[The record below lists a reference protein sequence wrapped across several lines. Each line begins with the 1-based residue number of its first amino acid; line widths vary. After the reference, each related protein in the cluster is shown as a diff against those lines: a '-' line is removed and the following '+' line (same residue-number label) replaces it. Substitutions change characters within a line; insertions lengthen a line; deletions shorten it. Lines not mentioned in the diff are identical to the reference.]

1 MTNLGRYLIPVAAVA
16 CLIPQVT
23 SGMALILGVA
33 LAVVFSNPYLAM
45 TRKYTSQLLQTAV
58 VGLGAGMNLIVVG
71 RVGLH
76 GIGYTVLGISLT
88 MLIGYILA
96 RALRTPRDTSI
107 LIMVGTAICGGSA
120 IAAMAPTIRA
130 KPHDVSVSL
139 AVVFMLNALALILF
153 PWIGHILG
161 LTENQFGLWG
171 ALAIHDTSSV
181 VGATLQYGPKALEIG
196 TTVKLARALWIVPLT
211 LIVGYV
217 VNRRAQTVSEV
228 KAKYPW
234 FILGFILMA
243 ALVTWIPALHEAG
256 HWIEFIA
263 KRLLVVTLFL
273 IGASITREALRT
285 VGVRPLLLG
294 VLLWASM
301 ASLSLLAIDLSWIS
315 I

>member
-1 MTNLGRYLIPVAAVA
+1 MGRILIPLAAVA
-16 CLIPQVT
+16 CLLPQVT

-33 LAVVFSNPYLAM
+33 LAVAFSNPYLLLI
-45 TRKYTSQLLQTAV
+45 RKYTSQLLQIAV
-58 VGLGAGMNLIVVG
+58 VGLGAGMNLLVVG

-76 GIGYTVLGISLT
+76 GIGYTVIGISLT
-88 MLIGYILA
+88 MLIGYFLA
-96 RALRTPRDTSI
+96 RLLRTPRDTSI

-130 KPHDVSVSL
+130 QPHDVSVSL
-139 AVVFMLNALALILF
+139 AVVFMLNAVALIIF
-153 PWIGHILG
+153 PWIGHMQG
-161 LTENQFGLWG
+161 LSENQFGLWG

-181 VGATLQYGPKALEIG
+181 VGATLQYGLQALEIG

-211 LIVGYV
+211 LIVGYF
-217 VNRRAQTVSEV
+217 VNRRAQAVSEV

-243 ALVTWIPALHEAG
+243 ALVTWMPALQEAG
-256 HWIEFIA
+256 HWIELIA
-263 KRLLVVTLFL
+263 KRLLVVTLFF

-294 VLLWASM
+294 IILWATM
-301 ASLSLLAIDLSWIS
+301 ASLSLLAVQQNWIA

>member
-1 MTNLGRYLIPVAAVA
+1 MLIPLVALA
-16 CLIPQVT
+16 CLAPQVT
-23 SGMALILGVA
+23 SGAALILGVA
-33 LAVVFSNPYLAM
+33 LAVAFSNPYLAV
-45 TRKYTSQLLQTAV
+45 TRKWTSQLLQIAV
-58 VGLGAGMNLIVVG
+58 VGLGAGMNLLVVG

-88 MLIGYILA
+88 MLLGYILA

-130 KPHDVSVSL
+130 KPQDVSVSL

-153 PWIGHILG
+153 PWIGHMLG
-161 LTENQFGLWG
+161 LSENQFGLWG

-211 LIVGYV
+211 LIVGYF
-217 VNRRAQTVSEV
+217 VNRRAQSVSEV

-243 ALVTWIPALHEAG
+243 ALVTWIPALQQVG
-256 HWIEFIA
+256 HWIEFCA
-263 KRLLVVTLFL
+263 RRLLVVTLFL
-273 IGASITREALRT
+273 IGASITREALRA
-285 VGVRPLLLG
+285 VGARPLLLG

-301 ASLSLLAIDLSWIS
+301 ASVSLLAIDLDWIA